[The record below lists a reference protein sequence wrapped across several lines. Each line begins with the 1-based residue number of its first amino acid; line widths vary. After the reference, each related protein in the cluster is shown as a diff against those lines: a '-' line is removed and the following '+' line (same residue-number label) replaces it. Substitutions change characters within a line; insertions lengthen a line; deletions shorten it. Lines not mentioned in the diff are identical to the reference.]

1 MKKAS
6 NPPPLNKTFRPPP
19 PPPPPPLDSVLGE
32 YDPTMTQKILD
43 KVRLEGFDDET
54 LDLVYNNT
62 KREQEMQLEIKKLKE
77 EQYKQIIAFKKI
89 NDITTQ
95 DEVLEIINECFR
107 KNK

>member
-77 EQYKQIIAFKKI
+77 ETLKHIGAFKEINSITNQEEVIKII
-89 NDITTQ
+89 ND
-95 DEVLEIINECFR
+95 CFR
-107 KNK
+107 IKK